1 MARTVDPERHR
12 ARRSAILDAAV
23 TCFAARGYASTTTA
37 QVCFQAGIGSGTL
50 FHYFPTKASLM
61 TALLEEDTRDVREF
75 FATHRDRP
83 AGDGLAAWV
92 ERAIEEAAD
101 PRVAGL
107 VNAMVG
113 AAALPEVAGAL
124 AANEAVVGDGLTALV
139 RRGQEEG
146 AVRADLSAPRV
157 ASWVTLLVDGF
168 YGRIASDEGFRSED
182 EAGVLRATVA
192 ALLSGG

>member
-23 TCFAARGYASTTTA
+23 TCFAARGFASTTTA
-37 QVCFQAGIGSGTL
+37 QVCAQAGIGSGTL

-61 TALLEEDTRDVREF
+61 TALLEEDTREVGEF
-75 FATHRDRP
+75 FTTHRDRP

-92 ERAIEEAAD
+92 ERAIQEAAD

-107 VNAMVG
+107 VDAMVG

-124 AANEAVVGDGLTALV
+124 AANEAVIADGLTALV

-146 AVRADLSAPRV
+146 TVRADLSAPRV

-168 YGRIASDEGFRSED
+168 YGRIASDEAFRPAD